1 MSLATRCAACGTV
14 FRVVQDQLK
23 VSEGWVRCG
32 RCQDVF
38 NALDGLF
45 DLDRETPP
53 LKERRA
59 TPEFLDPLGGE
70 AGHGPGPGGAQWQP
84 TRADS
89 GGLGESVSGRTPLE
103 PAQPPKTG
111 TPPVSIKTAL
121 AGLSPLGITISPQAG
136 AAAATPADVDL
147 LLPDTLDPADSRP
160 DELFDALIEQRPPA
174 TSPARN
180 AAGDDDAPGDLV
192 DADGFADARFNSRL
206 FADDA
211 AAASGADTATEV
223 AFLVAD
229 AADAAATPEFVREA
243 ERAARQQSPRTRAA
257 YGLASLL
264 LAAVLCIQ
272 IGLHFHDRLAA
283 DWPGLREPL
292 AVLCEIGGCDIQAP
306 LQIDALSV
314 DSSGLTEMAQGGAYR
329 LSVVLRNRAPHPV
342 RAPSVDLSLT
352 DANGRLIARRMLSPR
367 DFAVTQPALEPA
379 SDAAW
384 QVLVSADE
392 SRIAGYAIEIFY
404 P

>member
-53 LKERRA
+53 
-59 TPEFLDPLGGE
+59 
-70 AGHGPGPGGAQWQP
+70 QWHP

-103 PAQPPKTG
+103 PAQPPRAG
-111 TPPVSIKTAL
+111 TPPASIKTAL
-121 AGLSPLGITISPQAG
+121 AGLSPLGITISPQAS
-136 AAAATPADVDL
+136 ATAATPVAPADLDL

-174 TSPARN
+174 TSPVRN
-180 AAGDDDAPGDLV
+180 PSDDDAPGDLV

-223 AFLVAD
+223 ALVAD

-243 ERAARQQSPRTRAA
+243 ERAARWQSPRTRAA

-292 AVLCEIGGCDIQAP
+292 AVLCEVSGCDIQAP

-367 DFAVTQPALEPA
+367 DFAVTHPALEPA
-379 SDAAW
+379 SDSAW
-384 QVLVSADE
+384 QVVVSAAE
-392 SRIAGYAIEIFY
+392 NRIAGYAIEIFY

>member
-1 MSLATRCAACGTV
+1 MSLATRCTACGTV

-53 LKERRA
+53 
-59 TPEFLDPLGGE
+59 
-70 AGHGPGPGGAQWQP
+70 QWQP
-84 TRADS
+84 SRPDS

-103 PAQPPKTG
+103 PAQPPRAGSAST
-111 TPPVSIKTAL
+111 SIKTAL
-121 AGLSPLGITISPQAG
+121 AGLSPLGITISPP
-136 AAAATPADVDL
+136 AATAGVAPAVTVDVDL
-147 LLPDTLDPADSRP
+147 LLPDTLDLADSRP
-160 DELFDALIEQRPPA
+160 DELFDALIEQRPLPPGP
-174 TSPARN
+174 TRQPV
-180 AAGDDDAPGDLV
+180 GDDDSRADLV

-206 FADDA
+206 FADDT
-211 AAASGADTATEV
+211 AAASAADGATEV
-223 AFLVAD
+223 ALVAD

-243 ERAARQQSPRTRAA
+243 ERAARWQSPRTRVALW
-257 YGLASLL
+257 LASLL
-264 LAAVLCIQ
+264 LAATLCLQ

-292 AVLCEIGGCDIQAP
+292 AVLCEVGGCEITAP

-314 DSSGLTEMAQGGAYR
+314 ESSGLTEMAQGGVYR

-342 RAPSVDLSLT
+342 GTPSVDLSLT
-352 DANGRLIARRMLSPR
+352 DANGRLIARRMLSPHE
-367 DFAVTQPALEPA
+367 FSVTTPALGPA
-379 SDAAW
+379 SDTAW
-384 QVLVSADE
+384 QVLVSAGE
-392 SRIAGYAIEIFY
+392 TRIAGYAVEIFY